1 MGISRRALLA
11 SAGATAAMNTLIS
24 PFQAFAQSASKPL
37 IVDCHGHYTTEPEAL
52 NVFRAAQIAA
62 LKDPSKK
69 PSAAELKISDDQLRE
84 SVQPQLNF
92 QRERGT
98 DVTLFSPRAGG
109 MGHHIGTADTSA
121 EWSQVSNELIHRI
134 AGLYPDNFIGIG
146 QLPQSPGVRPDNCIA
161 ELERCVK
168 TYGFVAV
175 NLNPD
180 PSGGYWRDP
189 PLFDRWWYPLYEKL
203 VELDVPAMVHVSAS
217 ANPNFHGTGAHYING
232 DTTAFMQFITSDL
245 FKDFPTLRMII
256 PHGGGAAPYHWG
268 RYRGL
273 AQDMKKPPL
282 EELLLKNVFFD
293 TCVYHK
299 PGIELLFKVVPIDN
313 ILFASEMVGA
323 VRGVDPFTG
332 RYYDD
337 TKFYIDA
344 LPLSDDDRRKVFEGN
359 ARRVYRLD
367 RTELYK
373 RRGWSSC
380 PGRGA
385 AFFMPLRRAGTV
397 PSTGVWY
404 GPGSAKQRFARATRC
419 IAPGT
424 RGLRAH
430 KTVLKYRQPAA
441 QHFSRCE
448 VVSGAPSPRNKT
460 GAS

>member
-1 MGISRRALLA
+1 MGLCRRTLLKG
-11 SAGATAAMNTLIS
+11 AGAYAAMNTLTS
-24 PFQAFAQSASKPL
+24 PQAFAQTAAKPL
-37 IVDCHGHYTTEPEAL
+37 VVDCHGHYTTEPEAL

-69 PSAAELKISDDQLRE
+69 PSAADLKISDDQLRE
-84 SVQPQLNF
+84 SVQPQLKF

-98 DVTLFSPRAGG
+98 DVTLFSPLAGG
-109 MGHHIGTADTSA
+109 MGHHIGTAETSA

-134 AGLYPDNFIGIG
+134 AALHPDNFIGIG
-146 QLPQSPGVRPDNCIA
+146 QLPQSPGVRPDNCIG

-168 TYGFVAV
+168 SYGFVAV

-373 RRGWSSC
+373 RRG
-380 PGRGA
+380 
-385 AFFMPLRRAGTV
+385 
-397 PSTGVWY
+397 
-404 GPGSAKQRFARATRC
+404 
-419 IAPGT
+419 
-424 RGLRAH
+424 
-430 KTVLKYRQPAA
+430 
-441 QHFSRCE
+441 
-448 VVSGAPSPRNKT
+448 
-460 GAS
+460 

>member
-1 MGISRRALLA
+1 MGLSRRALLQGA
-11 SAGATAAMNTLIS
+11 GACAAMSAGGP
-24 PFQAFAQSASKPL
+24 PFQAFAQTAAKPL
-37 IVDCHGHYTTEPEAL
+37 VVDCHGHYTTEPEAL

-62 LKDPSKK
+62 LKDSSKK

-84 SVQPQLNF
+84 SVQPQLKF

-98 DVTLFSPRAGG
+98 DLTLFSPRAGG
-109 MGHHIGTADTSA
+109 MGHHIGTAETSA

-134 AGLYPDNFIGIG
+134 VALHPDNFIGVG

-245 FKDFPTLRMII
+245 FKDFPKLRMII

-359 ARRVYRLD
+359 ARKVYRLD

-373 RRGWSSC
+373 RRG
-380 PGRGA
+380 
-385 AFFMPLRRAGTV
+385 
-397 PSTGVWY
+397 
-404 GPGSAKQRFARATRC
+404 
-419 IAPGT
+419 
-424 RGLRAH
+424 
-430 KTVLKYRQPAA
+430 
-441 QHFSRCE
+441 
-448 VVSGAPSPRNKT
+448 
-460 GAS
+460 

>member
-1 MGISRRALLA
+1 MGLSRRTLLKG
-11 SAGATAAMNTLIS
+11 AGACAAMNTLTS
-24 PFQAFAQSASKPL
+24 PQAFAQTAAKPL

-69 PSAAELKISDDQLRE
+69 PSAADLKISDDQLRE

-109 MGHHIGTADTSA
+109 MGHHIGTAETSA

-134 AGLYPDNFIGIG
+134 AALHPDNFIGIG
-146 QLPQSPGVRPDNCIA
+146 QLPQSPGVRPDNCIG

-168 TYGFVAV
+168 VYGFVAV

-203 VELDVPAMVHVSAS
+203 VELDIPAMVHVSAS

-373 RRGWSSC
+373 RRG
-380 PGRGA
+380 
-385 AFFMPLRRAGTV
+385 
-397 PSTGVWY
+397 
-404 GPGSAKQRFARATRC
+404 
-419 IAPGT
+419 
-424 RGLRAH
+424 
-430 KTVLKYRQPAA
+430 
-441 QHFSRCE
+441 
-448 VVSGAPSPRNKT
+448 
-460 GAS
+460 